1 MEMTLAGLIHTYRV
15 SNYISRR
22 SYMNDDFKI
31 ARYQESD
38 TIWWKDESV
47 GSVVD
52 EYGLQMMNDN
62 NHFYEGVPI
71 DYVRHRFWVSKYYTI
86 YRRYPYTLAMGF
98 A

>member
-1 MEMTLAGLIHTYRV
+1 MEMTLAGLIYTYRV

-47 GSVVD
+47 GSVID
-52 EYGLQMMNDN
+52 TYGL
-62 NHFYEGVPI
+62 
-71 DYVRHRFWVSKYYTI
+71 
-86 YRRYPYTLAMGF
+86 
-98 A
+98 